1 MTNVE
6 RITTALQAYMK
17 AEMPEELRKAMEYSL
32 LAGGKRL
39 RPMLCLSAC
48 EMTGGQLE
56 AALPLACALEMIHT
70 YSLIHDDLPCMDDD
84 DFRRGRPSNHKVFG
98 EANALLAGDGLL
110 SFAFEVMLSEGP
122 KHIAAAPRYYEAAA
136 EIAHGAGVN
145 GMVAGQWKDLANEKN
160 PSADAATLTDIHAR
174 KTGALI
180 TAAVL
185 AGGLAGRADAA
196 EMEAL
201 RAFGAHFGVLFQI
214 TDDLLDVE
222 GDEKTVGKTLGKDA
236 AHEKLTYPALYGVPA
251 SRCMAEEEARL
262 AKEALA
268 PFGERAAWFIELTE
282 QTLTRTF

>member
-6 RITTALQAYMK
+6 RITAALQAYMK

-122 KHIAAAPRYYEAAA
+122 KHITAAPRYYEAAA

-160 PSADAATLTDIHAR
+160 PAADAATLTDIHTR

-251 SRCMAEEEARL
+251 SRRMAEEEARL

-268 PFGERAAWFIELTE
+268 PFEERAAWFIELTE

>member
-6 RITTALQAYMK
+6 RITAALQAYMK

-48 EMTGGQLE
+48 EMAGGQLE

-110 SFAFEVMLSEGP
+110 S
-122 KHIAAAPRYYEAAA
+122 IAA
-136 EIAHGAGVN
+136 EIARGAGVN

-160 PSADAATLTDIHAR
+160 PSADAATLTDIHTR

-185 AGGLAGRADAA
+185 AGGLAGKADAA
-196 EMEAL
+196 EMKAL

-251 SRCMAEEEARL
+251 SRRMAEEEARL
-262 AKEALA
+262 AEDALA

>member
-110 SFAFEVMLSEGP
+110 SFAFEVILFEGP

-251 SRCMAEEEARL
+251 SRRMAEEEARL